1 MEWLLGYTRR
11 RELTKISVR
20 KLFGRFNYDFDM
32 GNMKKGIIIL
42 SGPNGFG
49 KTVLLDCIN
58 AISMSDLLFFLN
70 LKFESFEIR
79 KSETESIL
87 IERQSN
93 GLKINNEIELS
104 DEEIKILSIGRID
117 RNMAEETSR
126 KFSNVLNEMQSL
138 LGRVRYIKEQRL
150 IDIETNSTASRAV
163 SSRRYSSRL
172 LHAVNSI
179 PRKFED
185 QIRSLDSKY
194 SQLSTELDRTFLKR
208 LFDLKDGIGKLEF
221 DAQINQ
227 MRKKIKK
234 LSDSGIARIGTLDVT
249 EFKKEDA
256 RALKIYFEDFGRKYQ
271 IYEKMIEQIE
281 LFKKIVDTHFLFK
294 HLEIT
299 DGKNIEIIDNDT
311 GEKIRL
317 DSLSSGEQ
325 EILVLYYRLLFEIP
339 EETIV
344 LIDEPEISLHIA
356 WQRMFVNDL
365 KKIAE
370 LKNIFAIVA
379 THSMQIVSGNRNIQY
394 DLGEMYKNGLD

>member
-163 SSRRYSSRL
+163 SSRR
-172 LHAVNSI
+172 
-179 PRKFED
+179 
-185 QIRSLDSKY
+185 
-194 SQLSTELDRTFLKR
+194 
-208 LFDLKDGIGKLEF
+208 
-221 DAQINQ
+221 
-227 MRKKIKK
+227 
-234 LSDSGIARIGTLDVT
+234 
-249 EFKKEDA
+249 
-256 RALKIYFEDFGRKYQ
+256 
-271 IYEKMIEQIE
+271 
-281 LFKKIVDTHFLFK
+281 
-294 HLEIT
+294 
-299 DGKNIEIIDNDT
+299 
-311 GEKIRL
+311 
-317 DSLSSGEQ
+317 
-325 EILVLYYRLLFEIP
+325 
-339 EETIV
+339 
-344 LIDEPEISLHIA
+344 
-356 WQRMFVNDL
+356 
-365 KKIAE
+365 
-370 LKNIFAIVA
+370 
-379 THSMQIVSGNRNIQY
+379 
-394 DLGEMYKNGLD
+394 